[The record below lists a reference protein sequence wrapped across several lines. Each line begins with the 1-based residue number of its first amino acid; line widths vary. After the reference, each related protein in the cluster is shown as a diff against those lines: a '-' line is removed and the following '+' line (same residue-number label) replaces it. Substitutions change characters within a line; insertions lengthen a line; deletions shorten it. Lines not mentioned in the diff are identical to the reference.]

1 MIFFSLCCC
10 IEVFSV
16 IQNSAFCLFFSF
28 ICFHWDRAIS
38 FMHFVHQPKCISY
51 ELCFVFSF
59 FPFLHNHTHT
69 HTHFF
74 CSLCTASISFSVQ
87 FHLFILAVHSSVSGV
102 LCALARSYIHWV
114 SECFVAG
121 LNWLNFLLFA
131 IQINESVALLFPPIL
146 CVCCPFKIT
155 ANE

>member
-59 FPFLHNHTHT
+59 FPFLHSHTHT
-69 HTHFF
+69 HIFFALFAQRPFHSRFNFICLFWLSTHRYLV
-74 CSLCTASISFSVQ
+74 CCVRSRAHISIEWVSALLLVWIDWISF
-87 FHLFILAVHSSVSGV
+87 F
-102 LCALARSYIHWV
+102 
-114 SECFVAG
+114 
-121 LNWLNFLLFA
+121 FA